1 MICRDHDVGQGG
13 FTFFE
18 IALVLAIIV
27 VVFAASAP
35 LVSSTIQERRLR
47 QSLQD
52 IEQFVRSA
60 RLMAE
65 RDRREIDLTW
75 QKSGLRV
82 AGEEKIELYGRLSVR
97 FPRGDWQEANG
108 QNWRI
113 FPSGIVA
120 PATVRVQKGEA
131 WIEGDIDPLT
141 GGIAEERYSF

>member
-1 MICRDHDVGQGG
+1 MICRDHDAERGG

-52 IEQFVRSA
+52 IEEFVRSA

-65 RDRREIDLTW
+65 KDRRTIDLTW
-75 QKSGLRV
+75 QKSGLRLP
-82 AGEEKIELYGRLSVR
+82 GEERIELYGRLSVR
-97 FPRGDWQEANG
+97 FPRGDWQEADG
-108 QNWRI
+108 QRWRI